1 MRGARAAGG
10 VRTGNASGQAWACR
24 SHEVITADARKAAQ
38 RRRSE
43 SGSRNGST
51 FEVPLAARRI
61 ESNPVA
67 KRETQLHKILC
78 RWAQRV
84 FLARESSLPR
94 QTGRGLRPL
103 LPRHPRSDLCSRSRP
118 PRFHRQG
125 NRAQAGTKIGRIILH
140 RNGTERGTRTFA
152 PFGRPSPPAPDYL
165 FPASNRREPRR
176 CASSDFLSFRIMKF
190 AGRRLESVSFL
201 CRARSILLVLLL
213 DSRVR
218 RLRAQ

>member
-1 MRGARAAGG
+1 VKRNFTRSFVAGHNGCFLRGNPPCQGKLDEGCARFFRDIRGLICARG
-10 VRTGNASGQAWACR
+10 VDHHDFIG
-24 SHEVITADARKAAQ
+24 KATE
-38 RRRSE
+38 RRQER
-43 SGSRNGST
+43 R
-51 FEVPLAARRI
+51 LAA
-61 ESNPVA
+61 S
-67 KRETQLHKILC
+67 
-78 RWAQRV
+78 
-84 FLARESSLPR
+84 FF
-94 QTGRGLRPL
+94 TGM
-103 LPRHPRSDLCSRSRP
+103 
-118 PRFHRQG
+118 
-125 NRAQAGTKIGRIILH
+125 
-140 RNGTERGTRTFA
+140 GTERGTRTFA